1 MSKDNINEGLF
12 GAAKEFSDAFFDGL
26 KTNTTNKIIEK
37 AKQRGLPK
45 EIVDNMLRI
54 QKEKEELLQNFSPTM
69 EYSKEDILDICEEL
83 YQHELLSVFKVDNI
97 DDPKISE
104 NILKIWLLLKENKE
118 FTEIMEQVL
127 FLKMHCF
134 LSHDIVFTSLFN
146 YDYFFIMHQC
156 ICEVLEN
163 GKIEKNTMEQLKNII
178 QK

>member
-1 MSKDNINEGLF
+1 MNIN
-12 GAAKEFSDAFFDGL
+12 KDIY
-26 KTNTTNKIIEK
+26 NTSFIVKYKQIE
-37 AKQRGLPK
+37 
-45 EIVDNMLRI
+45 
-54 QKEKEELLQNFSPTM
+54 EELLQKFSPTM
-69 EYSKEDILDICEEL
+69 EYSKEDIFDICKNL

-127 FLKMHCF
+127 FLKMHCV

-146 YDYFFIMHQC
+146 YDYFFIVHQC